1 MEESYM
7 MELFDCAIIGA
18 GPAGL
23 NASLILGRSRKKI
36 ALFDN
41 GTNRNR
47 VTQESHGF
55 ITRDGMKPAEFKEIA
70 LNDVKKYPSVH
81 YHQNTV
87 IRITK
92 QSNDLFKIETLED
105 TEYVAEKIILATG
118 VQEEFPSVPNIE
130 KYYGESLF
138 SCPTCDGW
146 ELRDQPLIIISENEE
161 HTLYKGKLV
170 YNWSEDLVIATN
182 GHELSAPTLNELQ
195 RKDITVITEPIQNLH
210 GEDGYLYKI
219 EFSSGLEIER
229 VGGFIGPNFIRPN
242 QFAEQLGCHFNENG
256 SIMADEGR
264 TSLKN
269 VYVAGETAKLGQS
282 SLIVAAAEGYKAA
295 MAVIFDCTIES

>member
-1 MEESYM
+1 MEV
-7 MELFDCAIIGA
+7 FDCAIIGA

-23 NASLILGRSRKKI
+23 NASLILGRSRKKV

-55 ITRDGMKPAEFKEIA
+55 ITRDGIKPAEFKEIA
-70 LNDVKKYPSVH
+70 LNELKRYPSV
-81 YHQNTV
+81 YYLQNTV
-87 IRITK
+87 LNILK
-92 QSNDLFKIETLED
+92 QSNGWFKIKTLED
-105 TEYVAEKIILATG
+105 VEYVAEKIILATG

-130 KYYGESLF
+130 KYYGKSLF
-138 SCPTCDGW
+138 TCPTCDGW

-161 HTLYKGKLV
+161 YTLYKGKLV
-170 YNWSEDLVIATN
+170 YNWSNDIVVATN
-182 GHELSAPTLNELQ
+182 GRELSAPTLNELK
-195 RKDITVITEPIQNLH
+195 RKEINVITEPIKQLD
-210 GEDGYLYKI
+210 GEDGYLKKV
-219 EFSSGLEIER
+219 EFSSGLDIER
-229 VGGFIGPNFIRPN
+229 VGGFIVTNFIRPN
-242 QFAEQLGCHFNENG
+242 QFVEQLGCKLHENG
-256 SIMADEGR
+256 SIVADEAGR
-264 TSLKN
+264 SSTKN